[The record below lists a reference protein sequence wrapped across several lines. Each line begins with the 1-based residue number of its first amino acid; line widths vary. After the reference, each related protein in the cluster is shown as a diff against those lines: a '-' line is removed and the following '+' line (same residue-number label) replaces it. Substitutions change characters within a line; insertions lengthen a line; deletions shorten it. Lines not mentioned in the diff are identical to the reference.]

1 MVAPGRHVEGMNQ
14 LLEIVRRDCGFQDNI
29 GRKTMLDVFNLLGG
43 QSELVSKYRRL
54 LSSALN
60 LGRS

>member
-1 MVAPGRHVEGMNQ
+1 MNQ
-14 LLEIVRRDCGFQDNI
+14 LLVNVRRDRGFQDDI
-29 GRKTMLDVFNLLGG
+29 GRKTLLDVFNLLGG
-43 QSELVSKYRRL
+43 QGELVSKYRRL

>member
-1 MVAPGRHVEGMNQ
+1 MAVPGRHVEGMNQ
-14 LLEIVRRDCGFQDNI
+14 LLEIVRRDRGFQDDI
-29 GRKTMLDVFNLLGG
+29 GRKTLLDVFNLLGG
-43 QSELVSKYRRL
+43 QGELVSKYRRL

>member
-14 LLEIVRRDCGFQDNI
+14 LLEIVRRDRGFQDDI

-54 LSSALN
+54 LSSTLN
-60 LGRS
+60 

>member
-1 MVAPGRHVEGMNQ
+1 MAVPGRHVEGMNQ
-14 LLEIVRRDCGFQDNI
+14 LLVNVRRDRGFQDDI
-29 GRKTMLDVFNLLGG
+29 GRKTLLDVFNLLGG
-43 QSELVSKYRRL
+43 QGELVSKYRRL